1 MHFPVI
7 ALTTIFGSICDPFF
21 FPVSDILYTPIGH
34 VSEFVLSQQTEAK
47 ITERLQKDK
56 MVNRL
61 LGRCIVLDYF
71 YAPNFEQDEEAYW
84 FGPVC
89 ACVHP

>member
-1 MHFPVI
+1 MI
-7 ALTTIFGSICDPFF
+7 LFF
-21 FPVSDILYTPIGH
+21 SCFKHTLYPIGH
-34 VSEFVLSQQTEAK
+34 VSEFVLSQQTEAE

-61 LGRCIVLDYF
+61 LGRYIVLDYF